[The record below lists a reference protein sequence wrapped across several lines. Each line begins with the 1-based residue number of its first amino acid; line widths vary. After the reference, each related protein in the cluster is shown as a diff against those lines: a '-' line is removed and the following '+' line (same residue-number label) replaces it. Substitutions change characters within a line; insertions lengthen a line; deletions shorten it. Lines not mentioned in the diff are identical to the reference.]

1 MATAPISLPQADTPE
16 ERYQRGRN
24 LVSQRDLYEWLHPP
38 GLPPVCK
45 GIPEPEQFTHR
56 KRDTMALDLANSI
69 LSAAVGLVEWKRKG
83 SRRLSHYDA
92 LYHLERAPRVQ
103 QCWRRDHEF
112 ARERKN
118 GINPFLITSIA
129 EIPEQFPVT
138 DETLRGVLP
147 DGVTIAQ
154 LLDERRLFVCDWG
167 TIAGAPI
174 VPGRFQVAPIALF
187 WLDGNRTLMPLAIQ
201 LGQTPAEAPVIFTP
215 ADDPWLWLT
224 ARSYVASADGTYH
237 ELIAHLTRT
246 HLVIEAVWVAA
257 SRTLA
262 PEHPLHELL
271 APHFTGTIS
280 INNEALGKLIAPG
293 GPIDVSIAV
302 GADGGLWL
310 VEQEYANWR
319 LDDWHPEAD
328 LERRGVLD
336 PDVLPDYYYR
346 DDALAL
352 YAELGTY
359 VADLLGCFYRSD
371 DDVRDDPELQAW
383 AAELVSP
390 DGGRMRGTP
399 ISERGRFETRA
410 DLIHFVHQVV
420 YTVSVEHAA
429 VNNGQWDQFGY
440 VPNTPGAMY
449 LPAPVT
455 KHAWDEARLTYAM
468 PNLKQATEQM
478 ALVHLLS
485 EATQTPLGSYPDPFF
500 ESSIEAQLCVDRFRV
515 GLDRVATTIH
525 ERNALLPAEEQYT
538 YLLPFDVGRSIAI

>member
-1 MATAPISLPQADTPE
+1 MNVPISLPQADTPQ
-16 ERYQRGRN
+16 ERYQRERN

-45 GIPEPEQFTHR
+45 GVPEPEEFTHR
-56 KRDTMALDLANSI
+56 KSDTMVLDVANS
-69 LSAAVGLVEWKRKG
+69 LLNAAMGFMEWKRKG

-92 LYHLERAPRVQ
+92 LYTLERAPAVQ
-103 QCWRRDHEF
+103 KYWRRNSEF

-118 GINPFLITSIA
+118 GVNPFLITSIA
-129 EIPEQFPVT
+129 EMPEQFPVT
-138 DETLRGVLP
+138 DTTLQGVLP
-147 DGVTIAQ
+147 DGVSLAQ
-154 LLDERRLFVCDWG
+154 LFDERRLFVCDWG
-167 TIAGAPI
+167 AIAGAPI
-174 VPGRFQVAPIALF
+174 VPGRFQAAPIALF
-187 WLDGNRTLMPLAIQ
+187 WLDGDRVLMPLAIQ
-201 LGQTPAEAPVIFTP
+201 LGQSPAEAPVIFTP
-215 ADDPWLWLT
+215 ADEPWLWLT

-246 HLVIEAVWVAA
+246 HLVMEAVWVAA

-262 PEHPLHELL
+262 PQHPLHELL
-271 APHFTGTIS
+271 APHFTGTVS

-302 GADGGLWL
+302 GADGGMWL
-310 VEQEYANWR
+310 CEQEYARWR
-319 LDDWHPEAD
+319 LDHWHPKAD

-352 YAELGTY
+352 YDVLGTY
-359 VADLLGCFYRSD
+359 VSDLLGLYYRSD
-371 DDVRDDPELQAW
+371 DDVQTDPELQAW
-383 AAELVSP
+383 AAEIV
-390 DGGRMRGTP
+390 DDDAGRMRGTP
-399 ISERGRFETRA
+399 ISTQGRFDNRA
-410 DLIHFVHQVV
+410 DLIHFVHQVL

-449 LPAPVT
+449 MPAPDT
-455 KHAWDEARLTYAM
+455 KREWDEARLTYAM

-478 ALVHLLS
+478 ALAHLLS
-485 EATQTPLGSYPDPFF
+485 EPTQTPLGSYPDPFF
-500 ESSIEAQLCVDRFRV
+500 ESSFEAQLCVDRFRV
-515 GLDRVATTIH
+515 SLDRVSSSIR
-525 ERNALLPAEEQYT
+525 ERNATLPHEDRYT